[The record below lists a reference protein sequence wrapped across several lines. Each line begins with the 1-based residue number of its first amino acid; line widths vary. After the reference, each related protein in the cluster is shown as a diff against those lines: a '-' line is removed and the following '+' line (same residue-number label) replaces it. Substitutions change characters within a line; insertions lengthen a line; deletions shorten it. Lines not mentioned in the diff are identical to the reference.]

1 MKDPLTDQIIGCAI
15 EVHKTIGPG
24 LLESAYEAC
33 FYKELSD
40 VGLRV
45 LRQVPIEVDY
55 KGTKIDCAFRADMI
69 VEDEVLIELKSVDQI
84 NPVHQAQLLTYLK
97 LSGIRKGL
105 LMNFN
110 AALLKD
116 GIRRMVV

>member
-40 VGLRV
+40 AGLRV
-45 LRQVPIEVDY
+45 LTQVPIKVDY

>member
-1 MKDPLTDQIIGCAI
+1 MKDPLTDKIIGCAI

-33 FYKELSD
+33 LLKELSD
-40 VGLRV
+40 AGLGV
-45 LRQVPIEVDY
+45 LTQVPIKVDY

-69 VEDEVLIELKSVDQI
+69 VEDKVLIELKSV
-84 NPVHQAQLLTYLK
+84 NEVSPVHQAQLLTYMK
-97 LSGIRKGL
+97 LSGINKGL

-110 AALLKD
+110 VALLKD
-116 GIRRMVV
+116 GIRRLVL

>member
-1 MKDPLTDQIIGCAI
+1 MKDRLTDQIIGCAI

-33 FYKELSD
+33 LLKELSD

-45 LRQVPIEVDY
+45 LTQVPIKVDY

-69 VEDEVLIELKSVDQI
+69 VEDEVLIELKSVTEV
-84 NPVHQAQLLTYLK
+84 NPVHQAQLLTYMK
-97 LSGIRKGL
+97 LSKIRKGL

-110 AALLKD
+110 VALLKD
-116 GIRRMVV
+116 GIRRLVL

>member
-15 EVHKTIGPG
+15 EEHKTIGPG

-45 LRQVPIEVDY
+45 LTQVPIEVDY

-84 NPVHQAQLLTYLK
+84 SPVHQAQLLTYLK